1 MTQPTERSDQ
11 AYADAQHAIAML
23 KSTIYRVLLD
33 AGQDGLSNA
42 QIGRRLG
49 IYTGHKGHE
58 GHIPCTL
65 LAVMEGE
72 HVVEQDNERKL
83 WRLTG

>member
-33 AGQDGLSNA
+33 AGQEGLSNA
-42 QIGRRLG
+42 QYRQEAWHIHRSQRPRGTYSVHALGSHGR
-49 IYTGHKGHE
+49 
-58 GHIPCTL
+58 
-65 LAVMEGE
+65 
-72 HVVEQDNERKL
+72 
-83 WRLTG
+83 